1 MMNKRK
7 WIYSTVIILSLL
19 TLLTLS
25 TREQGLAQV
34 NPTPT
39 PQTCPPVQKLPPS
52 DEKTIKEMAEEALL
66 DLRSY
71 TDVEWTISLI
81 RGMNDWGI
89 VELSPVV
96 AGNNVPG
103 DGDILLAHFEDGKW
117 KVAHPYSPEFNDW
130 LRIVPDE
137 LLMPFPERGIFRMQS
152 YGSSSGIYKLPYEC
166 GKSAYVSRAGSDHNN
181 AVDFLING
189 VSGGNDVVVAA
200 ADGQVYAVV
209 ENRTACC
216 CNSSYKS
223 NYVIIKHPN
232 GEYSYYVHLK
242 AYSVVVS
249 VGQWVKQGDVIAR
262 EGDVGYTC
270 SSSGGRCRTR
280 YCGSRSD
287 YPYCCEH
294 LHFEV
299 RDRGDWRGNRLNPR
313 FSDVP
318 GYYVHSG
325 GTYTSGNCPDSEPPT
340 TSIALYGTQGSNN
353 WYRSEVRVSL
363 SATDNSGGSGVKLIQ
378 YQLNNGNWQS
388 INGSSTSFTVS
399 EDGSYTLR
407 YRAQDNAGNWEDI
420 HHTWFGIDTTPPS
433 TSVSL
438 AGTLGT
444 NNWYRSEVRVSLS
457 ATDNSGGSGVK
468 LIQYQL
474 NNGDWQSIN
483 GSSTSF
489 TVSEDGSYTL
499 RYKAQD
505 DSGNWGTTHY
515 TWFGVDTISPTLAMH
530 IADGDIAHQSTVVL
544 DLSAADTGS
553 GAAEVRVSNNA
564 IFWSDWQPYADRI
577 PWTLPALDRHTL
589 NVYVQVR
596 DYAGNESPVV
606 SDAVTLDLYPLAP
619 HSTDYRLCND
629 ILNAGGTVRLTST
642 DYILNSSFGQPL
654 VERGDILGLSGC
666 RPIARPTYKP
676 LSRIRSVVAA
686 EGNWLTAADYRLIGT
701 LGQPLA
707 TGASAHIGGNYL
719 LSSGFWGYNASL
731 PATQS
736 YEVYLP
742 LVLRNR

>member
-407 YRAQDNAGNWEDI
+407 Y
-420 HHTWFGIDTTPPS
+420 
-433 TSVSL
+433 
-438 AGTLGT
+438 
-444 NNWYRSEVRVSLS
+444 
-457 ATDNSGGSGVK
+457 
-468 LIQYQL
+468 
-474 NNGDWQSIN
+474 
-483 GSSTSF
+483 
-489 TVSEDGSYTL
+489 
-499 RYKAQD
+499 KAQD